1 MNRTGHVVARII
13 SNSLEIGYVVSEEVV
28 DSWLYLD
35 IHWLYS
41 PRRDGASS
49 WGSTPISKG
58 STERNRVDE
67 VVFISPD
74 KIASAVV
81 KASYRGSTI
90 KNK

>member
-1 MNRTGHVVARII
+1 MNRTGHVVARIV
-13 SNSLEIGYVVSEEVV
+13 SNSLEIGYVISEEII

-41 PRRDGASS
+41 PKRDNLPS
-49 WGSTPISKG
+49 WGDIPVSKK

-74 KIASAVV
+74 RIASAIV
-81 KASYRGSTI
+81 KANYRASTI
-90 KNK
+90 KNR